1 MTQSTNDNNELYQE
15 KLQNP
20 YMDRPGMHVNPQ
32 LIGKFID
39 LTNVVEEIYDE
50 KSEIDHV
57 LDRPGMWVGSVINEI
72 VPYPLYVPSKN
83 QILVLNNI
91 GYNAG
96 MLKLI
101 DEIISNTIDAHR
113 SNDSLFKPTQMK
125 VVVNIDGTVSVKDD
139 GGIAVRLHKTAK
151 VLLTEFLFGRLRT
164 SGNYD
169 DSKQRS
175 GAGLN
180 GLGSKL
186 TNIFSK
192 YFTVTTADGKHQ
204 VTIEWSN
211 NMKTINKDTAKFQ
224 HGYDIT
230 TTNYHGTETKFQ
242 IDLERFDL
250 DALDLNTI
258 RILQKRCIDAAA
270 SNPGLTITFESDVVE
285 GKLNSVWKFD
295 TFEEYVRL
303 YLTTEQYTSSLKF
316 NNGRDSI
323 IIVPENLGSKEMFQ
337 FGIVNGAVC
346 SQGTHFKKVTKQ
358 IVDNLLKY
366 FGENDME
373 LITEKDILSKLSI
386 FINTT
391 IYNPAYASQDKK
403 ELAQKIDKHT
413 LLFNDKFI
421 KELLESELVIALTE
435 YYKLKYAEQKAKELR
450 KLNAVIKSTKTKKLI
465 KSATS
470 NPNLDELWLF
480 EGNSASNGFRKYRT
494 LCQSAYI
501 LRGKIINTFNLN
513 RSQILENLELREVL
527 AATGLQ
533 FNEPQKNIKNF
544 KFDKLIFSSDMDFD
558 GSHIAGLLLAFFG
571 KHFPELFA
579 VGKIYRGLSPII
591 ICNNETSDDSL
602 YFYTKEDFETFAKT
616 AKNLSKYDIIYTK
629 GLGGLSDRDYKEM
642 LRNQKLIRFEKI
654 DKFDA
659 DSISI
664 WFDKATTMR
673 KEIILSESTFN

>member
-1 MTQSTNDNNELYQE
+1 
-15 KLQNP
+15 
-20 YMDRPGMHVNPQ
+20 
-32 LIGKFID
+32 
-39 LTNVVEEIYDE
+39 
-50 KSEIDHV
+50 
-57 LDRPGMWVGSVINEI
+57 
-72 VPYPLYVPSKN
+72 VPSKN

-125 VVVNIDGTVSVKDD
+125 VVVNTDGFVSVKDD

-151 VLLTEFLFGRLRT
+151 VLLPEFLFGRLRT
-164 SGNYD
+164 SSNYD
-169 DSKQRS
+169 DTKQRS
-175 GAGLN
+175 GAGTN

-192 YFTVTTADGKHQ
+192 YFIVTTADGKHQ
-204 VTIEWSN
+204 VSVEWSN
-211 NMKTINKDTAKFQ
+211 NMKTINKDMVKYQ

-230 TTNYHGTETKFQ
+230 TTNYHGTETKFL
-242 IDLERFDL
+242 IDLNRFDMEE
-250 DALDLNTI
+250 LDLNTI

-270 SNPGLTITFESDVVE
+270 SNPGLTIEFESNAAE
-285 GKLNSVWKFD
+285 GRLNSVWKFNSFD
-295 TFEEYVRL
+295 EYVRL
-303 YLTTEQYTSSLKF
+303 YLTAEQHASSLKF
-316 NNGRDSI
+316 TNGRDSI
-323 IIVPENLGSKEMFQ
+323 IVIPENLGTKEMFQ

-346 SQGTHFKKVTKQ
+346 SQGTHFKKVIKQ

-373 LITEKDILSKLSI
+373 LITEKDILSKISI

-480 EGNSASNGFRKYRT
+480 EGNSASNGFRKHRT
-494 LCQSAYI
+494 LYQSAYI

-513 RSQILENLELREVL
+513 RTQILENLELREVL

-544 KFDKLIFSSDMDFD
+544 KFDKLIFSSDMDVD

-591 ICNNETSDDSL
+591 ICNSETSSDSL
-602 YFYTKEDFETFAKT
+602 YFYSKEDFDTYAKT
-616 AKNLSKYDIIYTK
+616 AKKP
-629 GLGGLSDRDYKEM
+629 
-642 LRNQKLIRFEKI
+642 KI
-654 DKFDA
+654 
-659 DSISI
+659 
-664 WFDKATTMR
+664 
-673 KEIILSESTFN
+673 N